1 MITLDTVRSF
11 PMFSPMRRALPE
23 TAAMQGP
30 RVRFGDLRHPQLF
43 DSQKSEPQGGAALT
57 IENRRADTLRPGINF
72 KLEQGNLRPQSLVR
86 IAWAVRRR
94 LLAVYPQ
101 EPENDR
107 RS

>member
-11 PMFSPMRRALPE
+11 PMFSPMRRAVPE

-72 KLEQGNLRPQSLVR
+72 KR
-86 IAWAVRRR
+86 
-94 LLAVYPQ
+94 
-101 EPENDR
+101 
-107 RS
+107 